1 LGPKAQGDLDLHPSD
16 WPSSSNLNSPQEVP
30 DLIQIP
36 NNGSKPLVVDVQVFV
51 SNVFNVVSVL
61 RTRGAPRT
69 ELEMKQG
76 SA

>member
-1 LGPKAQGDLDLHPSD
+1 MYVQFSSVAQSCLTLWDPVACRTLGFRVH
-16 WPSSSNLNSPQEVP
+16 
-30 DLIQIP
+30 P

-69 ELEMKQG
+69 ELEMEQG